1 MGSAC
6 LGLRQISLGWPM
18 DQWVR
23 DEARRLAGAVRG
35 LGKAGVVTRKWVM
48 VRTGGEGCRGGC
60 DPGAKGGG

>member
-1 MGSAC
+1 
-6 LGLRQISLGWPM
+6 M

-23 DEARRLAGAVRG
+23 DEARRPAGAVRG
-35 LGKAGVVTRKWVM
+35 LGKAGVVTRKGVM